1 MAGNHKPRKPYR
13 PRQIRI
19 PVTGLRNEFG
29 LVLHTA
35 YTAAALGYFSK
46 EQYDRIGQAI
56 NCLYGALVLRPPKDA
71 AVTIVIE
78 GAMRAMNE
86 AGRRGDATNV
96 WALRDTE
103 QAALLAGI
111 KKAEEHL
118 PRMDVMTLHES
129 MQRIKAM
136 GPEVGQDA
144 RRVFL
149 GVDPASSRGVLDL
162 INDEEELRIREL
174 ISAETWPDGWDGDE
188 PRADEFMPVI
198 YYQNGAE
205 QHDLFGLEETV

>member
-1 MAGNHKPRKPYR
+1 MSRQKPKRNKPYR

-19 PVTGLRNEFG
+19 PVTGLSKDFG
-29 LVLHTA
+29 IVLHTA
-35 YTAAALGYFSK
+35 YSAATLGYFSK

-78 GAMRAMNE
+78 GVMRAMNE
-86 AGRRGDATNV
+86 AGLRGYATGV

-118 PRMDVMTLHES
+118 PMMDVMTLHES

-144 RRVFL
+144 RQVFL
-149 GVDPASSRGVLDL
+149 AKKPQF
-162 INDEEELRIREL
+162 E
-174 ISAETWPDGWDGDE
+174 
-188 PRADEFMPVI
+188 
-198 YYQNGAE
+198 GA
-205 QHDLFGLEETV
+205 TA